1 MIVLAGGFRVLE
13 ALLNACWVDWEAVL
27 YGALYILIG
36 PIVVRVPYEFL
47 MVIFKINERLQDKE

>member
-1 MIVLAGGFRVLE
+1 MFE
-13 ALLNACWVDWEAVL
+13 ALSNAYWVDWEDVL

-36 PIVVRVPYEFL
+36 PIVVRAPYEFL